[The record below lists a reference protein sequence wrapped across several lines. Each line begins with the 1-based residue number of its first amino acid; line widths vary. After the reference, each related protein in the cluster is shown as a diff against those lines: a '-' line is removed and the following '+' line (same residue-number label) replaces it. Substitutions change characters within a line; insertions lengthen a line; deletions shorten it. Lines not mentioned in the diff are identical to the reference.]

1 MHAAGNRL
9 LAGVAEIVVAPDPG
23 AETLKRLV
31 GNADVLVVRTH
42 LPADLFDR
50 PHRLLGV
57 VRHGTGLDMIP
68 VQAATAQALPVANV
82 PGVNAEAVA
91 EYCFGSLLTLVR
103 QLHTMDRELR
113 SVGWIEARRYTEAT
127 LELAG
132 RTLGI
137 VGVGAIGQR
146 IAEIAHHGFG
156 MQVIGYQRRLDALP
170 AFIKPAPLDTL
181 FSSCDFVTLNCPLTP
196 ETRHV
201 LDERR
206 LRLMK
211 PHAIVVNA
219 ARGAVIDELALARAL
234 REGWI
239 AGAAL
244 DVFGE
249 QPLARD
255 HPFLGLTNVLLTP
268 HAAGLTQESSRRMS
282 EGTAREVLRLLAG
295 ERPENLANPEI
306 WDQAIERRA
315 KLAPVVT
322 T

>member
-113 SVGWIEARRYTEAT
+113 SVGWIEARRRTEAT